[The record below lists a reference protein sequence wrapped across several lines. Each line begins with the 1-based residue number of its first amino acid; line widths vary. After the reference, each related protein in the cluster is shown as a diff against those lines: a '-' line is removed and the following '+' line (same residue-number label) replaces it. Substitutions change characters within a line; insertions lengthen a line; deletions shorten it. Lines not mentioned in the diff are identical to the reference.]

1 MKKILLASLLALTVS
16 LVQASEP
23 ITIGGVKTLKY
34 SDSEVREYIKK
45 MNAVRT
51 DMTVDQV
58 LAILGRP
65 YREQPVSS
73 TQRIFVYPL
82 SIIVSFYRNS
92 RSGQWQ
98 VAAPTLYT
106 NPYCQRVDGAPQ
118 TGVLGQDA
126 TEYPNVNCIPKP
138 GSKRQAEATPKPVSQ
153 PITASS
159 LPAAE
164 KIDLVE
170 ESTAEVTLT
179 GLFYDARKGQIQIDG
194 KDGRV
199 IYVCPLALCTTIYE
213 SAYGH
218 PDMGQAAPE
227 YRNRKAFITVQRRR
241 ATENDTFVTQD
252 HVAWPG
258 DKVRI
263 ITKMELR

>member
-1 MKKILLASLLALTVS
+1 MKKILLASLLAVAVVTAH
-16 LVQASEP
+16 ASEP
-23 ITIGGVKTLKY
+23 VTIGGVKTLKY
-34 SDSEVREYIKK
+34 SDSEVREYVKK
-45 MNAVRT
+45 MNAVRA

-58 LAILGRP
+58 LAIMGRP

-92 RSGQWQ
+92 QSGKWQ
-98 VAAPTLYT
+98 VTSPTLYT
-106 NPYCQRVDGAPQ
+106 NPYCQRMDGAPQ

-138 GSKRQAEATPKPVSQ
+138 GSKRQVEATPKPVAQ
-153 PITASS
+153 PVKVSS
-159 LPAAE
+159 LPAPE

-179 GLFYDARKGQIQIDG
+179 GLFYDVRKGQIQIDG

-218 PDMGQAAPE
+218 PDMGQAAAE

-252 HVAWPG
+252 HVASPG

-263 ITKMELR
+263 ITKMELQ